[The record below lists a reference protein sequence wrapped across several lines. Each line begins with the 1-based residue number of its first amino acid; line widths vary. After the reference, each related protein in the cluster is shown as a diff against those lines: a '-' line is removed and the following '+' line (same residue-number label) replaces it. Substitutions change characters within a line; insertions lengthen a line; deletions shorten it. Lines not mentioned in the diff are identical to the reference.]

1 MKKLLLLIL
10 LFSTRLHAQYAFEL
24 KIDYAMRVGNTDQFS
39 VSGSILKG
47 RIEVDKN
54 YFAEDGGDFK
64 VKKIISS
71 KTATT
76 VPVASMG
83 ESVSFSIESKNYEPG
98 NGDLLKAVTTR
109 PTFSGNGIRY
119 NADKLPEGELSCRI
133 NGVMYHASTVSKP
146 IYIRSAKVLDMFFE
160 AEDKSV
166 IWMQLNEVPEMEDIP
181 FMTKSDTSVKNRMMV
196 CKLAYMPEGYRPTE
210 LPNHYKAFEDLKGNT
225 SIRVVFLNK
234 YENRIG
240 IEFSGILRPNAKMLE
255 QKPGAGLFYITE
267 GRVDNLRWD
276 NF

>member
-1 MKKLLLLIL
+1 MNRLLLLLIL
-10 LFSTRLHAQYAFEL
+10 FSNAIHAQYAFEL

-39 VSGSILKG
+39 ISGSILKG

-54 YFAEDGGDFK
+54 YYAEGGGDFK
-64 VKKIISS
+64 VKKLISS

-83 ESVSFSIESKNYEPG
+83 ESVSFSIEAKNYEPS

-109 PTFSGNGIRY
+109 PTYNGNSVRY
-119 NADKLPEGELSCRI
+119 QADKLPEGVLSCRI
-133 NGVMYHASTVSKP
+133 NGVIYHAATVSKP
-146 IYIRSAKVLDMFFE
+146 IYIRSAQVLDMFFE

-166 IWMQLNEVPEMEDIP
+166 IWMQLNQVPDMDEIP
-181 FMTKSDTSVKNRMMV
+181 FMTKSDTSEKNRMLV
-196 CKLAYMPEGYRPTE
+196 CKLAYMPNGYRPTE

-225 SIRVVFLNK
+225 SVRVVFLNK
-234 YENRIG
+234 YENRIAL
-240 IEFSGILRPNAKMLE
+240 EFSGILRPNAKMLE
-255 QKPGAGLFYITE
+255 EKPGAGLFYITE
-267 GRVDNLRWD
+267 GRIDNLRWD